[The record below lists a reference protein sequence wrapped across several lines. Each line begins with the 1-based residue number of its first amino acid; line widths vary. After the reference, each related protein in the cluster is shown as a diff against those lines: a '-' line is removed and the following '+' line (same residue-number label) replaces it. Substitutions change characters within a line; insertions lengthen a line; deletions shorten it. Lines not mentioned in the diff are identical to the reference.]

1 MITIR
6 KYFFPETIEE
16 AYETLME
23 KKSNALI
30 GGGAYLKLGSKAM
43 GTAVD
48 LSKVGLDYI
57 REEESAFE
65 IGAMTTFSTVM
76 LHEGLNK
83 HFDNLF
89 QRAIED
95 IVGMQLKNM
104 VTIGATIYSRYG
116 FSDFLTA
123 LLVTNTKVKLFNA
136 GWISLNAFLENGP
149 EKRDILEK
157 IRIEKTNGLYRFQ
170 DLRGS
175 SSDYSIINLALSKE
189 KDAYRIAVGARPGRA
204 KLAVKTM
211 DFLQEREVTAENMEK
226 AGAILSEEVVFGT
239 NGRGSKEYRKAM
251 AKVLLKKALQEVSI
265 HEN

>member
-1 MITIR
+1 MISIR
-6 KYFFPETIEE
+6 KYFFPDTIEE
-16 AYETLME
+16 AYEKLME

-30 GGGAYLKLGSKAM
+30 GGGAYLKLGSKAI

-48 LSKVGLDYI
+48 LSNVGLDYI
-57 REEESAFE
+57 TEEETAFE

-83 HFDNLF
+83 HFTNLF
-89 QRAIED
+89 QQAIED

-136 GWISLNAFLENGP
+136 GWVSLNEFLENGP
-149 EKRDILEK
+149 KERDVLEK
-157 IRIEKTNGLYRFQ
+157 IRIDQSEGFYNFQ

-189 KDAYRIAVGARPGRA
+189 RDAYRIAVGARPGRA
-204 KLAVKTM
+204 KLAVNTM
-211 DFLQEREVTAENMEK
+211 EFLQDRELTEENMEK
-226 AGAILSEEVVFGT
+226 AGAILSEELVFGT
-239 NGRGSKEYRKAM
+239 NGRGSTEYRKAM
-251 AKVLLKKALQEVSI
+251 GKVLLKKALQEVSN